1 MAPGLGQGVAS
12 HPQRP
17 PAHKSIS
24 SRHTPPNSHSNISDY
39 YQRAPSQMLYT
50 IPGSDQ
56 ANPPSGVSPKP
67 PNHKQSSGE
76 SSDAGKWFENSNNNV
91 MQSNPSF
98 VDNDPPFSLRNSSS
112 SETPPE
118 APEQRMARLQPQS
131 AAIAYR
137 PGVMH
142 LGTEGSSTED
152 FRGVIDDLTIANK
165 KLKQKLRKYE
175 KLYDAHL
182 QEEKLFEVRFHGLPD
197 QKKKELEEALRKF
210 AVGLDES
217 PSSESPPAGYAP
229 PLERKTTSSHTSTR
243 FAESGYASLSA
254 SGQNST
260 SAPSGHD
267 SNYRKLSKSAFNR
280 QQENVQSYL
289 HDIHSGLLPKHTVAM
304 TEKSKKKLVVRRL
317 EQIFAGKRPATGGH
331 PQPLQQQEVAQSA
344 ARADRQAKEASGQH
358 ATQEGVREAR
368 IMPLQADDEDIAVVD
383 RDPPDSLQR
392 IRPSIT
398 IDERDLTGS
407 CLPDQRPTR
416 PLDLD
421 PYRAQVPSENMEYI
435 RHLGF
440 TPPDMISG
448 QAPEDGHDWIYLN
461 LLINMAQLHTINVT
475 PDFVKNAVTEY
486 SSKFELSHDGRKIR
500 WKGGHGVTRT
510 SSDSS
515 SEQPS
520 SASPDE
526 NVEFGKSSSKRVKMS
541 HGASGELDPVRQ
553 ARRIARLQ
561 KEKDKNKLAYTP
573 LFFHKVDSDE
583 DEDFYTIDQISTPS
597 SVPVHLT
604 GDSSKLGSSAMKSS
618 SSRKRR
624 DDGPIIFYNKARF
637 CTDLS
642 GDRRGFSAETH
653 ASYNSFTSRPVGVE
667 PGTVS
672 EINKILESEEQK
684 GPLDEPS
691 TFQDRMEIDE
701 YPGSSDTEL
710 GFPLELPR
718 EDKSPKESP
727 KESPEAIEL
736 EASGIGGVQPRD
748 NFAINV
754 RLRQTRLNEQL
765 GVVAIRRTV
774 TKPKLYSSKI
784 LDILNNRQNQT
795 SSEHAGSASSPVISQ
810 EIISISRKDLPN
822 STLPPASFLPFD
834 SSSGDADSDLE
845 SDVSSSPSR
854 FSSPSTPAPA
864 TALQLLNIS
873 PTGTGADAYSPVA
886 SGESVDSEK
895 DEDQSDSSLDLLA
908 TARTLDPV
916 TIHASEREYDSNM
929 AGRLAEEIPAG
940 SSAATAGGGSGFN
953 SPDSVAAGDDVE
965 GQKRPSTAGG
975 SGVVSRTRSLKR
987 ARTSDSLAALQ
998 HGKAPKLD

>member
-1 MAPGLGQGVAS
+1 
-12 HPQRP
+12 
-17 PAHKSIS
+17 
-24 SRHTPPNSHSNISDY
+24 
-39 YQRAPSQMLYT
+39 
-50 IPGSDQ
+50 
-56 ANPPSGVSPKP
+56 
-67 PNHKQSSGE
+67 
-76 SSDAGKWFENSNNNV
+76 
-91 MQSNPSF
+91 
-98 VDNDPPFSLRNSSS
+98 
-112 SETPPE
+112 
-118 APEQRMARLQPQS
+118 
-131 AAIAYR
+131 
-137 PGVMH
+137 
-142 LGTEGSSTED
+142 
-152 FRGVIDDLTIANK
+152 VIDDLTIANK

-175 KLYDAHL
+175 KPYDAHL

-197 QKKKELEEALRKF
+197 HKKKELEETLRKF

-217 PSSESPPAGYAP
+217 PSSESPPVGYAP
-229 PLERKTTSSHTSTR
+229 PLGRKTTSSHTSTR
-243 FAESGYASLSA
+243 FAESGYASLSVF
-254 SGQNST
+254 GQNST
-260 SAPSGHD
+260 STPSGHD
-267 SNYRKLSKSAFNR
+267 SNYRQLSKSAFNR

-289 HDIHSGLLPKHTVAM
+289 HDIPSGLLPKHTVAM

-317 EQIFAGKRPATGGH
+317 EQIFAEKRPATGGH

-344 ARADRQAKEASGQH
+344 ARADKQAKDASGQR

-383 RDPPDSLQR
+383 RDPPDSLQW
-392 IRPSIT
+392 IGPPIT
-398 IDERDLTGS
+398 IDEQDLTGS
-407 CLPDQRPTR
+407 SLPDQRPTR

-421 PYRAQVPSENMEYI
+421 PYRAQAPLENMEYI

-448 QAPEDGHDWIYLN
+448 QAPEDGHGWIYLN
-461 LLINMAQLHTINVT
+461 LLINMAQLHTINVA

-500 WKGGHGVTRT
+500 WKGGHDVTRT

-515 SEQPS
+515 SEQLS

-526 NVEFGKSSSKRVKMS
+526 HVKFGKSSSKRVKMN

-561 KEKDKNKLAYTP
+561 KEQDKNKLAYTP
-573 LFFHKVDSDE
+573 LFFHKVDSDS

-604 GDSSKLGSSAMKSS
+604 GDSSRLGSSAMKSS

-642 GDRRGFSAETH
+642 GDRRGFSAVTH
-653 ASYNSFTSRPVGVE
+653 ASYNSFTSRPIGVK
-667 PGTVS
+667 PGTAS

-684 GPLDEPS
+684 GPLDDPS

-710 GFPLELPR
+710 GFPLDLPR
-718 EDKSPKESP
+718 GDKSPKESP
-727 KESPEAIEL
+727 EVIEL

-754 RLRQTRLNEQL
+754 RLRQTRLNEQP
-765 GVVAIRRTV
+765 GVVAVRRAM
-774 TKPKLYSSKI
+774 TKQKLYSRKI

-795 SSEHAGSASSPVISQ
+795 SSEHAGGASSPVISQ

-834 SSSGDADSDLE
+834 SSFGDADSDLE

-854 FSSPSTPAPA
+854 FSSSSNLAPA

-873 PTGTGADAYSPVA
+873 PTGTGANAYSPVA
-886 SGESVDSEK
+886 SGGSVDFEK
-895 DEDQSDSSLDLLA
+895 DEDQSDSGSDLSA

-916 TIHASEREYDSNM
+916 TIRASEREYDSNM
-929 AGRLAEEIPAG
+929 AGRLTEEIPAG
-940 SSAATAGGGSGFN
+940 SSAAAAGGGSGFN
-953 SPDSVAAGDDVE
+953 SPDSVSAGDDVE
-965 GQKRPSTAGG
+965 GQKGPSTAGG

-987 ARTSDSLAALQ
+987 A
-998 HGKAPKLD
+998 KN

>member
-1 MAPGLGQGVAS
+1 MS
-12 HPQRP
+12 
-17 PAHKSIS
+17 
-24 SRHTPPNSHSNISDY
+24 TD
-39 YQRAPSQMLYT
+39 
-50 IPGSDQ
+50 
-56 ANPPSGVSPKP
+56 
-67 PNHKQSSGE
+67 
-76 SSDAGKWFENSNNNV
+76 
-91 MQSNPSF
+91 
-98 VDNDPPFSLRNSSS
+98 DPPFFLRNSSS

-118 APEQRMARLQPQS
+118 APEQRMTCLQPQS

-137 PGVMH
+137 PGLMH
-142 LGTEGSSTED
+142 LGTEGCGTED
-152 FRGVIDDLTIANK
+152 FRSVIDDLTIANK

-175 KLYDAHL
+175 KLNDAHL

-197 QKKKELEEALRKF
+197 HKKKELEETLRKF

-229 PLERKTTSSHTSTR
+229 PPERKTTSSHTSTR
-243 FAESGYASLSA
+243 FAESGYASFSA

-260 SAPSGHD
+260 SAPSGYD
-267 SNYRKLSKSAFNR
+267 SNHRKLSKSAFNR
-280 QQENVQSYL
+280 QQENAQSYL
-289 HDIHSGLLPKHTVAM
+289 HDVPSGLLPNHAVAM

-317 EQIFAGKRPATGGH
+317 EQIFAGERPATGGH

-344 ARADRQAKEASGQH
+344 ARADRQAKEASGQR

-368 IMPLQADDEDIAVVD
+368 IMPLQANDEDIAVVD
-383 RDPPDSLQR
+383 RDPPDFLQR
-392 IRPSIT
+392 IRPPIT
-398 IDERDLTGS
+398 ISEQDFTSSGS
-407 CLPDQRPTR
+407 PDQRPTR

-448 QAPEDGHDWIYLN
+448 QAPEDGHSWIYLN

-475 PDFVKNAVTEY
+475 PDFVKSAVTEY

-500 WKGGHGVTRT
+500 WKSGHDVTRT
-510 SSDSS
+510 SSGSS
-515 SEQPS
+515 SEQLS
-520 SASPDE
+520 SAPPDE
-526 NVEFGKSSSKRVKMS
+526 NVEFGKPSNKRVKMS
-541 HGASGELDPVRQ
+541 HGASGESDPVRQ

-573 LFFHKVDSDE
+573 LFFHKADSDE

-597 SVPVHLT
+597 SVPAHLT
-604 GDSSKLGSSAMKSS
+604 GYSSRLGSPAMKSS
-618 SSRKRR
+618 SSQKRC
-624 DDGPIIFYNKARF
+624 DGGPIIFYNKARF

-642 GDRRGFSAETH
+642 GDRRGFPAETH
-653 ASYNSFTSRPVGVE
+653 ASYNSFTSRPVGMTSD
-667 PGTVS
+667 TVS

-684 GPLDEPS
+684 GPLDDPS
-691 TFQDRMEIDE
+691 TFQDQMEIDE
-701 YPGSSDTEL
+701 CPGSSNAEL
-710 GFPLELPR
+710 GFSLELPR
-718 EDKSPKESP
+718 EDKSP

-754 RLRQTRLNEQL
+754 RLRQRRLNEQP

-774 TKPKLYSSKI
+774 AKPKLYSRKI

-795 SSEHAGSASSPVISQ
+795 SSEHAGGASSPVISQ

-854 FSSPSTPAPA
+854 FSSSSNLAPA

-873 PTGTGADAYSPVA
+873 PTGTGANAYSPVA
-886 SGESVDSEK
+886 SGGSVDFEK
-895 DEDQSDSSLDLLA
+895 DEDQSDSGSDLPA

-916 TIHASEREYDSNM
+916 TIRASEREYDSNM
-929 AGRLAEEIPAG
+929 VGRLTEEIPAG
-940 SSAATAGGGSGFN
+940 SSAAAAGGGSGFN

-965 GQKRPSTAGG
+965 GQKGPSTAGG
-975 SGVVSRTRSLKR
+975 SGVVSRPRSLKR
-987 ARTSDSLAALQ
+987 ARTSESLATLQ

>member
-1 MAPGLGQGVAS
+1 MAPGLGQGAAS

-17 PAHKSIS
+17 PAHKSVS
-24 SRHTPPNSHSNISDY
+24 LRHTPPNSHSNISNY
-39 YQRAPSQMLYT
+39 YQRAPSQTPCT

-56 ANPPSGVSPKP
+56 ANPPSGASPKP
-67 PNHKQSSGE
+67 PNHRQSSGE

-91 MQSNPSF
+91 MQSNTSF
-98 VDNDPPFSLRNSSS
+98 VDNDPPFFLRNSS

-118 APEQRMARLQPQS
+118 APEQWMTRLQPQS

-137 PGVMH
+137 PGLMH
-142 LGTEGSSTED
+142 LGTEESSTED
-152 FRGVIDDLTIANK
+152 FKSVIDDLTIVNK

-197 QKKKELEEALRKF
+197 HKKKELEETLRKF

-260 SAPSGHD
+260 SAPLGHD

-280 QQENVQSYL
+280 RRENVQSYL
-289 HDIHSGLLPKHTVAM
+289 HDIPSGLLPKHAVAM

-317 EQIFAGKRPATGGH
+317 EQIFAGKRPTTGGH
-331 PQPLQQQEVAQSA
+331 PQPLQQQEVAQLA
-344 ARADRQAKEASGQH
+344 ARADRQAKKASGQRT
-358 ATQEGVREAR
+358 TQEGVREAR
-368 IMPLQADDEDIAVVD
+368 IMPLQANDEDIAVED
-383 RDPPDSLQR
+383 RDPPEFLQR
-392 IRPSIT
+392 IRPPIAISGQ
-398 IDERDLTGS
+398 DLTSSGS
-407 CLPDQRPTR
+407 PDQRPTR

-448 QAPEDGHDWIYLN
+448 QAPEDGHGWIYLN

-500 WKGGHGVTRT
+500 WKGGYDVTRT
-510 SSDSS
+510 SGDGS

-526 NVEFGKSSSKRVKMS
+526 NVEFGKSNNKRAKMS
-541 HGASGELDPVRQ
+541 HSTSGESDPVRQ

-597 SVPVHLT
+597 SVPAHLA
-604 GDSSKLGSSAMKSS
+604 GDSSRLGSPAMKSS
-618 SSRKRR
+618 SSHQRR
-624 DDGPIIFYNKARF
+624 DGGPIIFYNKARF

-642 GDRRGFSAETH
+642 GDRRGFSAKTH
-653 ASYNSFTSRPVGVE
+653 ASYNSFTSRPVGVKS
-667 PGTVS
+667 GTVS

-684 GPLDEPS
+684 GPLDDPS
-691 TFQDRMEIDE
+691 TFQDQMEIDE
-701 YPGSSDTEL
+701 YPGSSNTEL

-718 EDKSPKESP
+718 EDKSLE
-727 KESPEAIEL
+727 ESPEAIEL
-736 EASGIGGVQPRD
+736 EASGIGGVQPQD

-754 RLRQTRLNEQL
+754 RLRQTRLNEQP

-774 TKPKLYSSKI
+774 TKPKLYSRKI

-810 EIISISRKDLPN
+810 EIISISHKDLPN

-854 FSSPSTPAPA
+854 FSSSSNLAPA

-873 PTGTGADAYSPVA
+873 PIGTGANAYSPVA
-886 SGESVDSEK
+886 SGGSVDFEK
-895 DEDQSDSSLDLLA
+895 DEDQSDSSSDLLA

-916 TIHASEREYDSNM
+916 TIRASERGHDSKM
-929 AGRLAEEIPAG
+929 AGRLTEEIPAG

-953 SPDSVAAGDDVE
+953 SPDSVSVGDDVE
-965 GQKRPSTAGG
+965 GQKGPSTAGG

-987 ARTSDSLAALQ
+987 ARTSESLAALQ

>member
-1 MAPGLGQGVAS
+1 MS
-12 HPQRP
+12 
-17 PAHKSIS
+17 
-24 SRHTPPNSHSNISDY
+24 TD
-39 YQRAPSQMLYT
+39 
-50 IPGSDQ
+50 
-56 ANPPSGVSPKP
+56 
-67 PNHKQSSGE
+67 
-76 SSDAGKWFENSNNNV
+76 
-91 MQSNPSF
+91 
-98 VDNDPPFSLRNSSS
+98 DPPFFLRNSSS

-118 APEQRMARLQPQS
+118 ALEQRVARLQPQP

-137 PGVMH
+137 LGLMH
-142 LGTEGSSTED
+142 LGTEGGSTED
-152 FRGVIDDLTIANK
+152 FRSVIDDLTIANK

-175 KLYDAHL
+175 KFYDAHL

-197 QKKKELEEALRKF
+197 HKKKELEEILRKF

-260 SAPSGHD
+260 STPSGHD
-267 SNYRKLSKSAFNR
+267 RNYRKLSKSAFNR
-280 QQENVQSYL
+280 QQESVQSYL
-289 HDIHSGLLPKHTVAM
+289 HDIPSGLLPKHTVAM

-344 ARADRQAKEASGQH
+344 ARADKQAKDASGQR

-383 RDPPDSLQR
+383 RDPPDSLHR
-392 IRPSIT
+392 IRPPIT
-398 IDERDLTGS
+398 IDEQDLTGS
-407 CLPDQRPTR
+407 GSPDQRPTR
-416 PLDLD
+416 PLELD
-421 PYRAQVPSENMEYI
+421 PYRAQVPLENMEYI

-440 TPPDMISG
+440 TLPDMISG
-448 QAPEDGHDWIYLN
+448 QAPEDGHGWIYLN

-500 WKGGHGVTRT
+500 WKGGHDVTRT
-510 SSDSS
+510 SSGSS
-515 SEQPS
+515 SEQLS
-520 SASPDE
+520 STSPDE
-526 NVEFGKSSSKRVKMS
+526 NVEFRKSSNKRVKMN

-573 LFFHKVDSDE
+573 LFFHKVDSDS

-604 GDSSKLGSSAMKSS
+604 GDSSRLGSSAMKSS

-642 GDRRGFSAETH
+642 GDRRGFSAVTH
-653 ASYNSFTSRPVGVE
+653 ASYNSFTSRPIGVK

-672 EINKILESEEQK
+672 EINKILESEEQR
-684 GPLDEPS
+684 GPLDDPS

-718 EDKSPKESP
+718 GDKSP

-754 RLRQTRLNEQL
+754 RLRQTRLNEQP
-765 GVVAIRRTV
+765 GVVAVRRTM
-774 TKPKLYSSKI
+774 TKPKLYSRKI

-854 FSSPSTPAPA
+854 FSSPSNPAPT

-873 PTGTGADAYSPVA
+873 PTGTGTDAYSPVA
-886 SGESVDSEK
+886 SGASVDYEK

-908 TARTLDPV
+908 AARALDPV
-916 TIHASEREYDSNM
+916 TNRASEREYDSNM
-929 AGRLAEEIPAG
+929 ADRLAEEIPTG

-953 SPDSVAAGDDVE
+953 SPDSVAAG
-965 GQKRPSTAGG
+965 G
-975 SGVVSRTRSLKR
+975 SKEAKHCRREWLSFE
-987 ARTSDSLAALQ
+987 D
-998 HGKAPKLD
+998 